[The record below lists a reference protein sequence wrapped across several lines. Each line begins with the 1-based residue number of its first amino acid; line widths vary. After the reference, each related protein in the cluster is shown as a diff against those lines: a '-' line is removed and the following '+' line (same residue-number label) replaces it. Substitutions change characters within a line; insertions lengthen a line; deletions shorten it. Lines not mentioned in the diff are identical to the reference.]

1 MEHGRSASPE
11 NLADCQRMIREL
23 QELVKQQQATIER
36 YHEQLERTT
45 EQITLLKKALFSP
58 RRERFAPDP
67 NQGHLFTPAPLEGAA
82 DKEQAENDSEESA
95 DEEPPPVR
103 DRSLKRRRKR
113 IVFPQFL
120 PRKRK
125 DYPLPPEQRPCG
137 HCGADRVVIQER
149 VTEQLEMEPPQAYV
163 VEHVRYTYACP
174 TCREGDQVVTTQKPP
189 QALEKSP
196 FGASVLAWLV
206 VAKFARH
213 LPVYRHQEILL
224 GPLKLWLSR
233 TLLCG
238 LLRST
243 AGALRPL
250 ERRIIEHVLQNNV
263 LQVDETLTRFL
274 RKRLGK
280 AAQGY
285 LFGYAGVDRHR
296 YVFYDFQPNR
306 SREGPEKILA
316 NYTGYLQ
323 TDGYAVYT
331 GLVRDSQG
339 RLRDAACFAHA
350 RRKFD
355 EARYTTS
362 HSLMH
367 EALAWIQQLYD
378 VEDRAAELT
387 ADERLTVRLCE
398 SAPIVEKMRQR
409 FLDVRPE
416 LRPTSKLSEA
426 IDYMLNRWEGFRRFL
441 EDGRIPLDTNLVERL
456 LRPVTVG
463 RKNFLFFGSE
473 NGGRTAATLYTIVQT
488 ARRHQVDVL
497 PYLTDVLRR
506 LPGITHGDTPPD
518 PAAIDAFLP
527 DRWATAHP
535 EHVLTARIEESRQAQ
550 VRRRHRRAARRLV
563 AK

>member
-1 MEHGRSASPE
+1 MAVGHTG
-11 NLADCQRMIREL
+11 
-23 QELVKQQQATIER
+23 QA
-36 YHEQLERTT
+36 
-45 EQITLLKKALFSP
+45 
-58 RRERFAPDP
+58 
-67 NQGHLFTPAPLEGAA
+67 
-82 DKEQAENDSEESA
+82 
-95 DEEPPPVR
+95 V
-103 DRSLKRRRKR
+103 
-113 IVFPQFL
+113 
-120 PRKRK
+120 
-125 DYPLPPEQRPCG
+125 
-137 HCGADRVVIQER
+137 
-149 VTEQLEMEPPQAYV
+149 
-163 VEHVRYTYACP
+163 
-174 TCREGDQVVTTQKPP
+174 
-189 QALEKSP
+189 EKSP

-206 VAKFARH
+206 VAKFERH
-213 LPVYRHQEILL
+213 LPVYRHQEMLL

-296 YVFYDFQPNR
+296 YIFYDFQPNR

-331 GLVRDSQG
+331 GLVRNSQG

-387 ADERLTVRLCE
+387 ADERLTLRLCE
-398 SAPIVEKMRQR
+398 SAPIVEKHAASDSSTSARNCVQR
-409 FLDVRPE
+409 PSWPKRSTTCSTGGKDSDASSKTDASRST
-416 LRPTSKLSEA
+416 RTSLNGCYAPSPWEEQISHSSEA
-426 IDYMLNRWEGFRRFL
+426 RTEAGRR
-441 EDGRIPLDTNLVERL
+441 
-456 LRPVTVG
+456 
-463 RKNFLFFGSE
+463 
-473 NGGRTAATLYTIVQT
+473 
-488 ARRHQVDVL
+488 RRSTRSCKA
-497 PYLTDVLRR
+497 P
-506 LPGITHGDTPPD
+506 GDTTSTS
-518 PAAIDAFLP
+518 F
-527 DRWATAHP
+527 RT
-535 EHVLTARIEESRQAQ
+535 
-550 VRRRHRRAARRLV
+550 
-563 AK
+563 